1 MLRHSTAVSLWRMAR
16 KPMAPHGQAESK
28 NDSKSGSH
36 GHASALTS
44 DYAGL
49 QIILS
54 EMISERLRSINE
66 YTRYSLM
73 DRNRSDIISAL
84 TSDYAGLQI
93 ILSEMISERLRSIK
107 E

>member
-1 MLRHSTAVSLWRMAR
+1 MLRHSTAVSLWPMAR

-54 EMISERLRSINE
+54 EMISERLRSIKEERVFFRRWNCQ
-66 YTRYSLM
+66 
-73 DRNRSDIISAL
+73 
-84 TSDYAGLQI
+84 GLD
-93 ILSEMISERLRSIK
+93 SEGMSGNVEC
-107 E
+107 